1 MWVRCCSIPSS
12 CTSQLYHKRYWFA
25 RAGSTLKV
33 KSSLPWAWGSGLD
46 LGALS
51 EVNSV
56 PLVCVCSYGK
66 FWKNT
71 KRSKNP
77 TATFEE
83 LRAKAEDCACP
94 LHTPPKRWAKYL
106 SHPFSLTP
114 GHIPTFTPYKEQ
126 ACPLT
131 TAEAPVKHCLASD
144 QYLLI
149 GEGWEPWLVTVEGCR
164 KQGWGSFFWAKKSV
178 TEHTSQWLL
187 GDDTLSPWPGTCPCP
202 WGDHIL
208 PPTAL
213 HLHAAQ
219 RATSPRRQ
227 FASGQTPS

>member
-66 FWKNT
+66 FWTKNT

-94 LHTPPKRWAKYL
+94 LHTPPKGWAKYL

-126 ACPLT
+126 AGPPSGSEQAREHVACSRFPLLQQGPQ
-131 TAEAPVKHCLASD
+131 ES
-144 QYLLI
+144 
-149 GEGWEPWLVTVEGCR
+149 LVW
-164 KQGWGSFFWAKKSV
+164 K
-178 TEHTSQWLL
+178 
-187 GDDTLSPWPGTCPCP
+187 
-202 WGDHIL
+202 
-208 PPTAL
+208 
-213 HLHAAQ
+213 
-219 RATSPRRQ
+219 
-227 FASGQTPS
+227 